1 MSNDISSSESYVNR
15 VAIGIAL
22 PSALL
27 LIIAFWKQIYLQ
39 TDVMSLFSYLRA
51 DRPPLPFNQVT
62 HSWGEHF
69 FGDYAMNYWISRSS
83 SFSIDVMY
91 QTSWFPAA
99 YIFLLPFTLFSYT
112 TGFVM
117 FVITGCGG
125 VTASALH
132 AMRGMSISQKL
143 LFTFL
148 VFLGAGPVVS
158 AVDRGN
164 AVILAVPLIYLY
176 LISLSKKSRIAPYL
190 LLGLIVAIK
199 PHLALLIVL
208 LPGGAGTI
216 RRYVKAAA
224 GIVFMQ
230 VFALLFVDKNPI
242 RRVQQV
248 LAGANHVAHEGVYAN
263 SRSLGSFITG
273 IAGQI
278 QHLYWIGSWTFD
290 NRNFISL
297 LTIGIVISVYLKRRN
312 DVPAEIGA
320 LLICGLVVFALP
332 FSPVYNSVILLPVLM
347 IRFIKGE
354 DELEKEENQN
364 YWDKIL
370 VLVISCHI
378 LPIPFTY
385 QNGISVSCLISPIS
399 FFILIFC
406 VAANR
411 NIRFSFKKFFC
422 SCLITFVVLNI
433 SGWILERSQ
442 DQVFLKSVQ
451 SSLPQNFGQL
461 GHVCQF
467 LLDPQN
473 EIIVGFD
480 AKQKA
485 SGTYQNFFQTDE
497 LNYGIRIE
505 RDLTGAVSLIVGERS
520 GKFSGVSVPID
531 LRTNHLIGQAKIK
544 GNGVISMAV
553 NGKSVSGL
561 LGTLQPSCDK
571 VMTGQGFSSERVW
584 VGTTRLMVS
593 GNRRSD
599 LSRIISTSNF
609 VLIIFGILLLLQIS
623 IGEQRRY
630 EYEKHKNEKL

>member
-1 MSNDISSSESYVNR
+1 
-15 VAIGIAL
+15 
-22 PSALL
+22 
-27 LIIAFWKQIYLQ
+27 
-39 TDVMSLFSYLRA
+39 
-51 DRPPLPFNQVT
+51 
-62 HSWGEHF
+62 
-69 FGDYAMNYWISRSS
+69 
-83 SFSIDVMY
+83 
-91 QTSWFPAA
+91 
-99 YIFLLPFTLFSYT
+99 
-112 TGFVM
+112 
-117 FVITGCGG
+117 
-125 VTASALH
+125 
-132 AMRGMSISQKL
+132 
-143 LFTFL
+143 
-148 VFLGAGPVVS
+148 
-158 AVDRGN
+158 
-164 AVILAVPLIYLY
+164 
-176 LISLSKKSRIAPYL
+176 
-190 LLGLIVAIK
+190 
-199 PHLALLIVL
+199 
-208 LPGGAGTI
+208 
-216 RRYVKAAA
+216 
-224 GIVFMQ
+224 
-230 VFALLFVDKNPI
+230 
-242 RRVQQV
+242 
-248 LAGANHVAHEGVYAN
+248 
-263 SRSLGSFITG
+263 
-273 IAGQI
+273 
-278 QHLYWIGSWTFD
+278 
-290 NRNFISL
+290 
-297 LTIGIVISVYLKRRN
+297 
-312 DVPAEIGA
+312 
-320 LLICGLVVFALP
+320 
-332 FSPVYNSVILLPVLM
+332 
-347 IRFIKGE
+347 
-354 DELEKEENQN
+354 
-364 YWDKIL
+364 
-370 VLVISCHI
+370 
-378 LPIPFTY
+378 
-385 QNGISVSCLISPIS
+385 
-399 FFILIFC
+399 
-406 VAANR
+406 
-411 NIRFSFKKFFC
+411 
-422 SCLITFVVLNI
+422 VVLNI